1 MAATR
6 EQRSNAGSRMAKLLN
21 EEEEDDF
28 YKTTYG
34 GFNEEDDDIDFQSE
48 ESESDTV
55 DSDFSIDEND
65 EVRSDEDSEEPRKKR
80 RAGVNTKAYKEPKTK
95 DKSKFKKKVKPK
107 SERSTVQIYQSVS
120 SAQRKS
126 VRRSTAEK
134 SQATQQREKEREVR
148 HKMMR
153 EIAARKNVTEVRRLT
168 QAELLEEAKI
178 TEEYNLKSLETYQR
192 LESEK
197 KKSRVQKTSYK
208 GPVIR
213 YQSVTMPLIEQLPP
227 TPQSEPEINVEE
239 DGEEPSADSPSTKFE
254 TKDDLAE
261 TSPNKGERRP
271 SKRSVS
277 GPKCSRTFITFTDDK
292 RFRECFPQIKAKPPS
307 SNSKTLCPVT
317 RQPAKY
323 MDPITQTPYATISA
337 FKLLRE
343 AFAQQQEVH
352 VEQKRKPRTCTQ
364 QGATTTT
371 TTATTMA
378 PSATVATPVSS
389 SSSSIMSSSSTT
401 TTPSISQVLSAT
413 QVTSST
419 TVAS

>member
-6 EQRSNAGSRMAKLLN
+6 EPRATAGNRMAKLLN
-21 EEEEDDF
+21 DEEEDEF

-34 GFNEEDDDIDFQSE
+34 GFNEDEDDIDFQSE

-65 EVRSDEDSEEPRKKR
+65 EVVSDEDAEEPKKKR
-80 RAGVNTKAYKEPKTK
+80 RVGVNTKAYKEPTAKEK
-95 DKSKFKKKVKPK
+95 IKPKAKVKQKP
-107 SERSTVQIYQSVS
+107 ERSTVQIYKSSS

-134 SQATQQREKEREVR
+134 SKATQIREKEREVR
-148 HKMMR
+148 HKMMK
-153 EIAARKNVTEVRRLT
+153 EIAAKKNVAEVRRLT

-213 YQSVTMPLIEQLPP
+213 YQSVTMPLIEQLP
-227 TPQSEPEINVEE
+227 TSQSEPEINVEE
-239 DGEEPSADSPSTKFE
+239 DGEEPSANSLAMKEEPTDEASGTSPS
-254 TKDDLAE
+254 KDE
-261 TSPNKGERRP
+261 NNPPKKSII
-271 SKRSVS
+271 

-292 RFRECFPQIKAKPPS
+292 KFRECFPQNKPKSAS

-317 RQPAKY
+317 RQPARY
-323 MDPITQTPYATISA
+323 MDPITQTPYATPAA
-337 FKLLRE
+337 FKILRE
-343 AFAQQQEVH
+343 ALIQQQEFQA
-352 VEQKRKPRTCTQ
+352 EQKRRPRSSTQ
-364 QGATTTT
+364 QAVSTATTISTSIAPSALTTTT
-371 TTATTMA
+371 
-378 PSATVATPVSS
+378 
-389 SSSSIMSSSSTT
+389 SSIAQS
-401 TTPSISQVLSAT
+401 LSAT
-413 QVTSST
+413 QVVTSAT